1 MTVYYKMRQIYLQN
15 ATAILLRNA
24 LGFLLQNVTVL
35 LQNAT
40 VFTNYND
47 FITKCN
53 SYYKMQRLLQIAT
66 VQNMKTMISGNIKR
80 LVGLLVK
87 ARPPLN
93 IVKIMLFY
101 ELIFLKSLT
110 CKSMT
115 QRYEE
120 TII

>member
-53 SYYKMQRLLQIAT
+53 SYFKMQRLLQIAT

-93 IVKIMLFY
+93 IVKIILFY